1 MIIPSIDLMDGRAV
15 QLRQGKE
22 FVLDGGD
29 PFERLDEF
37 SVAGEVAIVDLDAA
51 MGKGSNAPIIREL
64 IRRAPCRIG
73 GGIRDIDTAL
83 AWLDAGA
90 ERIVIGTAASVEFC
104 AQLPRERVIAAVDA
118 KGGKVVVEG
127 WQTQTEHGV
136 IDRIAELA
144 PVVGGFLL
152 TQVEYEGGMGGWNEE
167 LVAQAVET
175 AGNVR
180 ITAAGG
186 ITTAEDVGR
195 LDRLGADAQVGMA
208 LYTNRMALGDAVGAP
223 LVKAIDGRLWPT
235 VVCDEEG
242 HAIGLVWST
251 RESLAAAVAERRGI
265 YWSRSRD
272 SLWIK
277 GETSGATQE
286 LIRVELDCDRDALR
300 FVVRQRG
307 SGFCHTGTPGCWPT
321 PFTLSTLSDLID
333 RRGREAPEGSG
344 TAKLMAEPGLLA
356 SKLREET
363 EELIQALQ
371 RDETGLR
378 SGDETADEV
387 IHEAADLLYFTLVA
401 ASSRGEG
408 VESLRREL
416 ARRNLRIR
424 RRPMATKTDED
435 ENGAERSEPMK
446 KGEFEREGAK
456 SDGGEDP
463 DGRARPDAGKGL
475 DGGEAR

>member
-286 LIRVELDCDRDALR
+286 LIRVELDCDLYALHA
-300 FVVRQRG
+300 VRPHR
-307 SGFCHTGTPGCWPT
+307 PP
-321 PFTLSTLSDLID
+321 
-333 RRGREAPEGSG
+333 
-344 TAKLMAEPGLLA
+344 
-356 SKLREET
+356 
-363 EELIQALQ
+363 
-371 RDETGLR
+371 R
-378 SGDETADEV
+378 SGSPGGVGNGQTDGGAR
-387 IHEAADLLYFTLVA
+387 AA
-401 ASSRGEG
+401 G
-408 VESLRREL
+408 VEATRRDRGVDPG
-416 ARRNLRIR
+416 AATRR
-424 RRPMATKTDED
+424 
-435 ENGAERSEPMK
+435 
-446 KGEFEREGAK
+446 
-456 SDGGEDP
+456 DGTSK
-463 DGRARPDAGKGL
+463 R
-475 DGGEAR
+475 

>member
-1 MIIPSIDLMDGRAV
+1 VIIPSIDLQDGRAV

-37 SVAGEVAIVDLDAA
+37 SVAGEVAVIDLDAA
-51 MGKGSNAPIIREL
+51 MGKGSNAPIIRDL
-64 IRRAPCRIG
+64 VRRAPCRVG
-73 GGIRDIDTAL
+73 GGIRDVDTAL

-90 ERIVIGTAASVEFC
+90 AQVIIGTAASVEFC
-104 AQLPRERVIAAVDA
+104 SQLPRDRVIAAVDA
-118 KGGKVVVEG
+118 EGGTVVVEG
-127 WQTQTEHGV
+127 WQTKTEHGV
-136 IDRIAELA
+136 IDRITELA
-144 PVVGGFLL
+144 PFVGGFLL
-152 TQVEYEGGMGGWNEE
+152 TQVEYEGGMSGWNED
-167 LVAQAVET
+167 LVAQAVEA
-175 AGNVR
+175 AGSVR

-186 ITTAEDVGR
+186 ITTAEDIGR
-195 LDRLGADAQVGMA
+195 LDHLGVDAQVGMS
-208 LYTNRMALGDAVGAP
+208 LYTKRISLGEAVGAP

-251 RESLAAAVAERRGI
+251 RESLEAAVQQRRGI

-286 LIRVELDCDRDALR
+286 LVRVELDCDRDALR
-300 FVVRQRG
+300 FVVRQEG

-321 PFTLSTLSDLID
+321 PFTLSTLSDVIT

-344 TAKLMAEPGLLA
+344 TAKLMGDPELLA

-371 RDETGLR
+371 ANETEGGVTSTNDDGSTNDAANR
-378 SGDETADEV
+378 SEVANEV

-401 ASSRGEG
+401 ASSRSAG
-408 VESLRREL
+408 VDELRREL
-416 ARRNLRIR
+416 AQRSLRVR
-424 RRPMATKTDED
+424 RRPMK
-435 ENGAERSEPMK
+435 
-446 KGEFEREGAK
+446 AK
-456 SDGGEDP
+456 PDDGGD
-463 DGRARPDAGKGL
+463 R
-475 DGGEAR
+475 

>member
-64 IRRAPCRIG
+64 VRRAPCRVG

-104 AQLPRERVIAAVDA
+104 AQLPRDRVIAAVDA
-118 KGGKVVVEG
+118 KGGRVVVEG

-136 IDRIAELA
+136 IERITELA

-167 LVAQAVET
+167 LVAHAVQT
-175 AGNVR
+175 AGTVR

-208 LYTNRMALGDAVGAP
+208 LYTNRMSLGDAVGAP

-251 RESLAAAVAERRGI
+251 RESLEAAVTARRGI

-277 GETSGATQE
+277 GETSGSTQE
-286 LIRVELDCDRDALR
+286 LVRVELDCDRDALR
-300 FVVRQRG
+300 FIVRQHG

-321 PFTLSTLSDLID
+321 PFTLSTLSDLIG

-344 TAKLMAEPGLLA
+344 TAKLMADPALLA

-363 EELIQALQ
+363 EELIQAL
-371 RDETGLR
+371 EGGASGLP
-378 SGDETADEV
+378 SGDEPEV

-401 ASSRGEG
+401 ASSRGAG
-408 VESLRREL
+408 VEALRREL
-416 ARRNLRIR
+416 AQRNLRVR
-424 RRPMATKTDED
+424 RRPMAAKPDDGESTPDRGE
-435 ENGAERSEPMK
+435 ER
-446 KGEFEREGAK
+446 
-456 SDGGEDP
+456 
-463 DGRARPDAGKGL
+463 
-475 DGGEAR
+475 

>member
-1 MIIPSIDLMDGRAV
+1 MIIPSIDLQDGRAV

-37 SVAGEVAIVDLDAA
+37 SVAGEVAVIDLDAA

-64 IRRAPCRIG
+64 VRRAPCRVG
-73 GGIRDIDTAL
+73 GGIRDVDTAL

-90 ERIVIGTAASVEFC
+90 AQVIIGTAASVEFC
-104 AQLPRERVIAAVDA
+104 SQLPRDRVIAAVDA
-118 KGGKVVVEG
+118 EGGTVVVEG
-127 WQTQTEHGV
+127 WQTKTEHGV
-136 IDRIAELA
+136 IDRITELA
-144 PVVGGFLL
+144 PFVGGFLL
-152 TQVEYEGGMGGWNEE
+152 TQVEYEGGMAGWNED
-167 LVAQAVET
+167 LVAQAVEA
-175 AGNVR
+175 AGSVR

-186 ITTAEDVGR
+186 ITTAEDIGR
-195 LDRLGADAQVGMA
+195 LDHLGVDAQVGMS
-208 LYTNRMALGDAVGAP
+208 LYTKRISLGQAVGAP

-251 RESLAAAVAERRGI
+251 RESLEAAVQQRRGI

-286 LIRVELDCDRDALR
+286 LVRVELDCDRDALR
-300 FVVRQRG
+300 FVVRQEG

-321 PFTLSTLSDLID
+321 PFTLSTLSDVIS
-333 RRGREAPEGSG
+333 RRGQEAPEGSG
-344 TAKLMAEPGLLA
+344 TAKLIADPEILA

-363 EELIQALQ
+363 EELIEALQ
-371 RDETGLR
+371 TGQ
-378 SGDETADEV
+378 SEGGATIGTASTAAEDSAEATATNEV

-401 ASSRGEG
+401 AASRGAG
-408 VESLRREL
+408 VDALRREL
-416 ARRNLRIR
+416 AQRSLRVR
-424 RRPMATKTDED
+424 RRPMKAKPDD
-435 ENGAERSEPMK
+435 GADR
-446 KGEFEREGAK
+446 
-456 SDGGEDP
+456 
-463 DGRARPDAGKGL
+463 
-475 DGGEAR
+475 